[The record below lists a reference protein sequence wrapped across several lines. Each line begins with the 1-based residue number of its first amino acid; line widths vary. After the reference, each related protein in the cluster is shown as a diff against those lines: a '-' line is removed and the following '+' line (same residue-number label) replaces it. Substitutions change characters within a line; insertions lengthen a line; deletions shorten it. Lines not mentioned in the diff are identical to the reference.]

1 MINNY
6 VLAQQGLVQLGPHC
20 LFGLFAQQGLVQSGP
35 QALVTFRLHLLY
47 TFGPG
52 VYQVCNSVR

>member
-20 LFGLFAQQGLVQSGP
+20 VLDLFAQQGLVQSGP
-35 QALVTFRLHLLY
+35 QTLAIDFA
-47 TFGPG
+47 
-52 VYQVCNSVR
+52 Q

>member
-20 LFGLFAQQGLVQSGP
+20 LIGLFAQQGLVHAVR
-35 QALVTFRLHLLY
+35 QALVTF
-47 TFGPG
+47 
-52 VYQVCNSVR
+52 

>member
-20 LFGLFAQQGLVQSGP
+20 LIGLFAQQGLVHAVP
-35 QALVTFRLHLLY
+35 QALVTF
-47 TFGPG
+47 
-52 VYQVCNSVR
+52 